1 MIDSMLTGVSFI
13 LTLMVFS
20 YVLGDIPVMR
30 NFYRIAVY
38 IFVGMTAAFTL
49 IVTYEGVL
57 LPYIHEIQQPTS
69 STNTAD
75 MIIFITALLFG
86 LLLILKPIGRLTW
99 LTNSVFAVVI
109 VVGAA
114 IAIIGAMTG
123 TLFPLIRT
131 STTLSND
138 TTGLL
143 STGVIFLGTITS
155 LLYFHYQAKIG
166 DDGEVKQGALIH
178 GLGMIGK
185 VFIVIALGAIYAAA
199 MLTSL
204 TILTERIGFLL
215 QFGG

>member
-1 MIDSMLTGVSFI
+1 MIDSIFTGISFI

-30 NFYRIAVY
+30 NFYRVAVY

-57 LPYIHEIQQPTS
+57 LPYIQEIQQPTS

-75 MIIFITALLFG
+75 TVIFITALLFG
-86 LLLILKPIGRLTW
+86 LLLILKPIRRLTW

-109 VVGAA
+109 VVGASV
-114 IAIIGAMTG
+114 AIIGAISG
-123 TLFPLIRT
+123 TLFPLVRT
-131 STTLSND
+131 STTIAST

-155 LLYFHYQAKIG
+155 LLYFHYQTKMG
-166 DDGEVKQGALIH
+166 DDGEIKQGGLIH
-178 GLGMIGK
+178 ALGMIGK
-185 VFIVIALGAIYAAA
+185 VFIVITLGAIYAAT

-215 QFGG
+215 LFGG

>member
-1 MIDSMLTGVSFI
+1 
-13 LTLMVFS
+13 MVFS

-30 NFYRIAVY
+30 NFYRVAVY

-57 LPYIHEIQQPTS
+57 LPYIQEIQQPTS

-75 MIIFITALLFG
+75 TVIFITALLFG
-86 LLLILKPIGRLTW
+86 LLLILKPIRRLTW

-109 VVGAA
+109 VVGASV
-114 IAIIGAMTG
+114 AIIGAISG
-123 TLFPLIRT
+123 TLFPLVRT
-131 STTLSND
+131 STTIAST

-155 LLYFHYQAKIG
+155 LLYFHYQTKIG
-166 DDGEVKQGALIH
+166 DDGEIKQGGLIH
-178 GLGMIGK
+178 GLGTIGK
-185 VFIVIALGAIYAAA
+185 VFIVITLGAIYAAT

-215 QFGG
+215 LFGG